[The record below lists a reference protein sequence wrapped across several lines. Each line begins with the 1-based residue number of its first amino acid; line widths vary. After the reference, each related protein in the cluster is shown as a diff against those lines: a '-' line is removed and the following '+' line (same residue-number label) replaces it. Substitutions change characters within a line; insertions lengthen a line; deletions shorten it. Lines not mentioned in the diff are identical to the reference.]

1 MKPKNTEPETTKDS
15 ERKIAL
21 DAQTPTPTPD
31 NISKYDPVK
40 ESTRNYAF
48 ERIEYLERENRHMLE
63 TIMKN
68 EAAINVYKE
77 MTDLLSN

>member
-1 MKPKNTEPETTKDS
+1 MKPKNTEPETTKGS

-21 DAQTPTPTPD
+21 DTPTPTPN
-31 NISKYDPVK
+31 NISKYDPVR

-48 ERIEYLERENRHMLE
+48 ERIEYLERENRYMLE

-77 MTDLLSN
+77 VTDLLSN

>member
-1 MKPKNTEPETTKDS
+1 MKPKDTEPEIIKDS

-21 DAQTPTPTPD
+21 DTPTPTPGK
-31 NISKYDPVK
+31 ISRYDPVR
-40 ESTRNYAF
+40 ESTKRYAL

-68 EAAINVYKE
+68 DAAINVYKE
-77 MTDLLSN
+77 MADLLSN